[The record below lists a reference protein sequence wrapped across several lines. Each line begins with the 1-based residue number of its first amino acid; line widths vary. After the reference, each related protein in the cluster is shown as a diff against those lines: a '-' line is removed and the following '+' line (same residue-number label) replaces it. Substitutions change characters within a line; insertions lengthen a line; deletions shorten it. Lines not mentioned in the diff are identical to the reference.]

1 MNKNFIIK
9 KNREGK
15 KEDVPKK
22 IFFKTNLF
30 YKEKGFLK
38 FFIYSPIVK
47 EYAFYT
53 LFPNGLNLF
62 IYDKNT
68 YNKYTYLRADWVKSI
83 DKMFFHIKGNIII
96 MSHKGVS
103 LKTEEIFWDR
113 RKKKIFNKK
122 YTKIIFHSKKMILYA
137 INGIE
142 ASEDLK
148 KIRLK
153 NINGTFPVK

>member
-1 MNKNFIIK
+1 MNRKPIIK
-9 KNREGK
+9 KNR
-15 KEDVPKK
+15 KEVPKN
-22 IFFKTNLF
+22 IFFKTNFF

-38 FFIYSPIVK
+38 FFIYSPVIK

-68 YNKYTYLRADWVKSI
+68 NQYTYISADWVKSI
-83 DKMFFHIKGNIII
+83 YKIFYHIKGNIKI
-96 MSHKGVS
+96 MSYKGDI

-122 YTKIIFHSKKMILYA
+122 YTTIISHSNEIILHA
-137 INGIE
+137 RNGIE

-153 NINGTFPVK
+153 NISGTFPIK

>member
-1 MNKNFIIK
+1 MNRKPITK
-9 KNREGK
+9 KNR
-15 KEDVPKK
+15 KEVPKN

-38 FFIYSPIVK
+38 FFIYSPVIK
-47 EYAFYT
+47 EYDFYT

-62 IYDKNT
+62 IYDQNT
-68 YNKYTYLRADWVKSI
+68 NQYTYISADWVKSI
-83 DKMFFHIKGNIII
+83 YKIFYHIKGNIKI
-96 MSHKGVS
+96 MNYKGDL

-122 YTKIIFHSKKMILYA
+122 YTTIIFHSNEIILHA
-137 INGIE
+137 TNGIE

-153 NINGTFPVK
+153 NISGTFPVK